1 MDQPSDSSKKKKDK
15 DKDKAEK
22 QSAETPIEGAAGAV
36 EMAGN
41 LIKEKLSEGPQTD
54 DDAEPQWK
62 VPPAHH
68 IAHDP
73 LLGCLVVLTRL
84 QHNPFSPE
92 TLIAGL
98 PLVDNKLTPE
108 LFIRAAARAGLSAQI
123 V

>member
-1 MDQPSDSSKKKKDK
+1 MSRRTARTQ
-15 DKDKAEK
+15 AEK
-22 QSAETPIEGAAGAV
+22 KSADTPIESAVGAV

-41 LIKEKLSEGPQTD
+41 LIKDKIDESQSEVDEASQ
-54 DDAEPQWK
+54 QWK
-62 VPPAHH
+62 IPPAHH

-84 QHNPFSPE
+84 EHNPFSPE

-108 LFIRAAARAGLSAQI
+108 LFIRAAARAG
-123 V
+123 